1 MSDATNKNFSMDD
14 IKRMAS
20 SEAGRKLFQ
29 LLQQQNPQQ
38 LNNAME
44 QAAAKDYD
52 AAKNTLSSLLSSDQ
66 VRQLLKQMG
75 GSSHG

>member
-1 MSDATNKNFSMDD
+1 MSDATNMSFSMDD

-20 SEAGRKLFQ
+20 SEAGKKLFQ

-52 AAKNTLSSLLSSDQ
+52 AAKSTLSSLLSSDQ

-75 GSSHG
+75 GGNHG

>member
-75 GSSHG
+75 GSNHG

>member
-1 MSDATNKNFSMDD
+1 VSDATNMSFSMDD

-20 SEAGRKLFQ
+20 SEAGKKLFQ

-52 AAKNTLSSLLSSDQ
+52 AAKSTLSSLLSSDQ

-75 GSSHG
+75 GGNHG